1 MGHALN
7 PPSRIGLF
15 KQAEFVQAPVISER
29 DVNGSVTISGSKG
42 LPVVYTTDGTAPT
55 SRSAVYDAPIE
66 LSRGGSVQA
75 ASLARN
81 GRLGMMTS
89 KYFAGLAPT
98 GWKVVSPT
106 QESDQ
111 TDNSAV
117 NAIDGNPNT
126 IWETHWNANS
136 TLPHQLTIDMGSLH
150 RIAGFTYLPRQDRSH
165 EGVVTTYRFETSV
178 DGHDWTT
185 DVDSGSFGN
194 VENNP
199 VLQEVPFAPVNAR
212 FFRLT
217 VVQELGTKGLTS
229 AAEISVLPAS
239 GDGDR

>member
-1 MGHALN
+1 
-7 PPSRIGLF
+7 
-15 KQAEFVQAPVISER
+15 
-29 DVNGSVTISGSKG
+29 
-42 LPVVYTTDGTAPT
+42 
-55 SRSAVYDAPIE
+55 
-66 LSRGGSVQA
+66 
-75 ASLARN
+75 
-81 GRLGMMTS
+81 
-89 KYFAGLAPT
+89 
-98 GWKVVSPT
+98 VVSPT